1 METKLENMSEVLAKI
16 NSKMHEGRCPQSGCI
31 GECAAIDETTPGV
44 WWAALYIWDDN
55 FNDSTLVAKW
65 FHDAGAVDVLV
76 SHVLYDS
83 ANDDRDGRCFDGVRA
98 WHVQF
103 SMPQNATAI
112 DQGKWRKIPDKSKG
126 EPAVEISGGQLQS
139 AHNA

>member
-1 METKLENMSEVLAKI
+1 MGKMSEVLAKI
-16 NSKMHEGRCPQSGCI
+16 NSQMHEGRCPQSGCI
-31 GECAAIDETTPGV
+31 GECAAMDETTPGV
-44 WWAALYIWDDN
+44 WWAALYIWDND
-55 FNDSTLVAKW
+55 FNDSTRVAKW

-103 SMPQNATAI
+103 SMPQNAKVRGPEAALSPEAPSRLPGSTPGTNEERA
-112 DQGKWRKIPDKSKG
+112 G
-126 EPAVEISGGQLQS
+126 
-139 AHNA
+139 NA

>member
-1 METKLENMSEVLAKI
+1 MGRMSEVLAKI
-16 NSKMHEGRCPQSGCI
+16 NSQMHEGRCPTSGCI
-31 GECAAIDETTPGV
+31 GECAAMDETTPGV
-44 WWAALYIWDDN
+44 WWAALYIWDN
-55 FNDSTLVAKW
+55 EFNDSTRVAKW

-103 SMPQNATAI
+103 SMPQNAKVNGGS
-112 DQGKWRKIPDKSKG
+112 DSDRPS
-126 EPAVEISGGQLQS
+126 EAV
-139 AHNA
+139 